1 VRGWAELKQA
11 FWAAVEGDAADRAR
25 QIEALASIDPG
36 LPDRLEALLAA
47 DDRGGSFEDLF
58 DCTPPRTGHPE
69 RIGGYEIVGVLGSG
83 GMGHV
88 YHARDVRLGREVAIK
103 IVAPALTDDRER
115 SMRFEREAKVL
126 ASLNHPNIAQV
137 YGLDES
143 GGAPALVMELVPG
156 PSLATVIAEHSA
168 QPLALPRVLSIARQI
183 ADGLDAAHEKGIVHR
198 DLKPGN
204 IALTDQGEVK
214 ILDFGIAKNL
224 DAAAGPGAAATHA
237 GVLLGTPAYMSPEQ
251 ARGLPVDRRTDI
263 WAFGCVLYELLSGQ
277 PAFGGDTASDT
288 LAAVLDRE
296 PDLATLPADVPASIR
311 SLLRHCLEKD
321 RKRRLRDIGD
331 ARLAID
337 DGLNLRR
344 EETADLEAVP
354 VGPRRADPW
363 MRVGLLAAGVV
374 LGAAAAVMVTRLL
387 AGSTADPDE
396 QPRTVTS
403 LVLPPTLRLGGSGR
417 DLDAQAAESRFAVSP
432 DGRKLAVIAA
442 DEAGRTQIWVR
453 DLGSA
458 AFRAIPQT
466 EDASFPFWSP
476 DSESI
481 GFVGEGR
488 QSLEGGRLKT
498 VRVSDGAVMTVS
510 SGGFRMGAWS
520 RNGVI
525 LFAPARS
532 SPLYVVGAAG
542 GPSTP
547 VTTLDKAS
555 GEVQHGFPAFLPDG
569 RHFLYFGIGTR
580 TGALEPRGV
589 FIGSLDTAEPAR
601 LLLSDVTQ
609 ARYASGHILF
619 VQSGTLLAQPFD
631 TDSQL
636 LRGAP
641 FPLVEDVKI
650 STAGATGP
658 TAAFSVSDNGVLV
671 YQAALRTL
679 SRPVWF
685 DRKGTQLAALAGP
698 ADYGDVALGPDG
710 SRLAVSVSDQARS
723 TRDLWI
729 FDKDGGRSQRVTFD
743 AGDEFAPIWSP
754 DGTRLLFSSASKG
767 QVNLQVKNIHGA
779 GEPSPLDVDDL
790 GLGRYAS
797 DWSHDGRH
805 VMYIGGGRAIA
816 RSDLWMAPLSSPKTA
831 RPLLESAFVETHGRF
846 APHGP
851 WFAYASNET
860 GQLEVYVDRFPDLGD
875 KRLVSTKGGRW
886 PRWSSDGR
894 ELIYVSPENQLMA
907 VDVKAIA
914 GRLDVGVPRPL
925 FTIRPRPAVRL
936 DAYPYD
942 VSRDG
947 QRFIVNT
954 LVEDTA
960 STAITVVLNWTH
972 SLPKR

>member
-1 VRGWAELKQA
+1 
-11 FWAAVEGDAADRAR
+11 
-25 QIEALASIDPG
+25 
-36 LPDRLEALLAA
+36 
-47 DDRGGSFEDLF
+47 
-58 DCTPPRTGHPE
+58 
-69 RIGGYEIVGVLGSG
+69 
-83 GMGHV
+83 
-88 YHARDVRLGREVAIK
+88 
-103 IVAPALTDDRER
+103 
-115 SMRFEREAKVL
+115 
-126 ASLNHPNIAQV
+126 
-137 YGLDES
+137 
-143 GGAPALVMELVPG
+143 
-156 PSLATVIAEHSA
+156 
-168 QPLALPRVLSIARQI
+168 
-183 ADGLDAAHEKGIVHR
+183 
-198 DLKPGN
+198 
-204 IALTDQGEVK
+204 
-214 ILDFGIAKNL
+214 
-224 DAAAGPGAAATHA
+224 
-237 GVLLGTPAYMSPEQ
+237 
-251 ARGLPVDRRTDI
+251 
-263 WAFGCVLYELLSGQ
+263 
-277 PAFGGDTASDT
+277 
-288 LAAVLDRE
+288 
-296 PDLATLPADVPASIR
+296 
-311 SLLRHCLEKD
+311 
-321 RKRRLRDIGD
+321 
-331 ARLAID
+331 
-337 DGLNLRR
+337 
-344 EETADLEAVP
+344 
-354 VGPRRADPW
+354 
-363 MRVGLLAAGVV
+363 
-374 LGAAAAVMVTRLL
+374 
-387 AGSTADPDE
+387 
-396 QPRTVTS
+396 
-403 LVLPPTLRLGGSGR
+403 
-417 DLDAQAAESRFAVSP
+417 
-432 DGRKLAVIAA
+432 
-442 DEAGRTQIWVR
+442 
-453 DLGSA
+453 
-458 AFRAIPQT
+458 
-466 EDASFPFWSP
+466 
-476 DSESI
+476 
-481 GFVGEGR
+481 
-488 QSLEGGRLKT
+488 
-498 VRVSDGAVMTVS
+498 MTIS
-510 SGGFRMGAWS
+510 SGGFRTGAWS
-520 RNGVI
+520 RNGLI

-532 SPLYVVGAAG
+532 SPLHVVSAAG

-547 VTTLDKAS
+547 VTTLDNTS
-555 GEVQHGFPAFLPDG
+555 GEVQHGYPAFLPDG
-569 RHFLYFGIGTR
+569 RHFLYFSIGTR
-580 TGALEPRGV
+580 TGALEPRGI
-589 FIGSLDTAEPAR
+589 FIASLDTAEPAR
-601 LLLSDVTQ
+601 LLLADVTQ

-631 TDSQL
+631 TESRQ

-698 ADYGDVALGPDG
+698 ADYGDVALAPDG
-710 SRLAVSVSDQARS
+710 SRLAVSVSDPARS

-729 FDKDGGRSQRVTFD
+729 FDNDGGRSQRVTFD

-767 QVNLQVKNIHGA
+767 QVNLQVTNIQGA

-831 RPLLESAFVETHGRF
+831 RPLLQSAFVETHGRF

-907 VDVKAIA
+907 VDVRAIA
-914 GRLDVGVPRPL
+914 GRLVVGVPRPL

-960 STAITVVLNWTH
+960 STAITIVLNWTGN
-972 SLPKR
+972 LPKR